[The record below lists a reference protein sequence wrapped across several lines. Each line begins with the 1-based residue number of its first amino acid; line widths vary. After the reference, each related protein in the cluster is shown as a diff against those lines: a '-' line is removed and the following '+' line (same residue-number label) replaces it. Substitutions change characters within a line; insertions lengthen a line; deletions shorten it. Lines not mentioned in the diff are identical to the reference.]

1 MKGSSAP
8 PQVLKFV
15 LIGESGVGKSSLL
28 LRFVDG
34 SFSPSFIT
42 TVGIDFKVRTIK
54 LSNGTEVKLQIW
66 DTAGQDRFRTI
77 TRAYYRSAQAVLIVF
92 DVTQKESFDSLSY
105 WMDQVESNGVGPS
118 VVRILVAN
126 KSDLVEK
133 RIVGA
138 AEIKVLSGQRGYAF
152 VETSALTGRGV
163 TEMFTETA
171 ERVWTALHK
180 ASVDDE
186 DGVKVDVVQLMA
198 DELDSPIE
206 KDKLKSKSCC

>member
-1 MKGSSAP
+1 MKG

-42 TVGIDFKVRTIK
+42 TVGIDFKVRTIQ
-54 LSNGTEVKLQIW
+54 LCNGTEVKLQIW

-77 TRAYYRSAQAVLIVF
+77 TCAYYRSAQAVLIVF
-92 DVTQKESFDSLSY
+92 DVTQKESFDSLPY

-133 RIVGA
+133 RVVGA
-138 AEIKVLSGQRGYAF
+138 AEIKVLGGQRGYAF

-171 ERVWTALHK
+171 ERVWKALH
-180 ASVDDE
+180 APDAE
-186 DGVKVDVVQLMA
+186 ENQVKVDVIQLAA
-198 DELDSPIE
+198 DELEASSNQQ
-206 KDKLKSKSCC
+206 DKKSKCC